1 MVKKYNI
8 GLLNG
13 NICTHTSIK
22 KSSIGIKNNKILK
35 IGKINSN
42 ECSKIIDCND
52 KYILP
57 GIIDTQ
63 VHFREPG
70 LSHKED
76 INSGTKS
83 AILGGVTTVFEMP
96 NTSPATINKRELEK
110 KLKIAENSSWTN
122 YSFFIGACK
131 ENLFNLSKLEKIKGC
146 AGIKIFMGSS
156 TGTLLLSEE
165 KDLETALRICKRRV
179 AIHSEDEERLKKRF
193 MQIKKKEGV
202 LQHEYWRDTKSA
214 VLSTKR
220 VLKYANKYNTKAHI
234 LHISTKDEINLLR
247 RTKKNITC
255 EVTPQHLSLF
265 SPNCYESLGSKAQM
279 NPPIRNRNHQKGL
292 WEGIRD
298 GTVNV
303 IGSDHAPHTLKE
315 KSLKWPNSPSGL
327 PGVQTSLH
335 IMLDFV
341 SKKKLSLEKVIELLS
356 YNPAKIYNI
365 KNKGQIKKNF
375 DADITIVDLNKSYTI
390 KDSDMAYKCRWTP
403 FHGKKVKGDIFA
415 TIING
420 KIKMIDKKILGKPNG
435 KVVLFNK

>member
-22 KSSIGIKNNKILK
+22 KSSIGIKDNKILK

-70 LSHKED
+70 LSHKEH

-96 NTSPATINKRELEK
+96 NTSPATINKIELEK
-110 KLKIAENSSWTN
+110 KLKIAKNSSWAN

-265 SPNCYESLGSKAQM
+265 SPNCYESLGSKSQM

-292 WEGIRD
+292 WEGISD

-420 KIKMIDKKILGKPNG
+420 KIKMINKKILGKPNG

>member
-13 NICTHTSIK
+13 NVCTHTGIK

-42 ECSKIIDCND
+42 ECTKIIDCND

-83 AILGGVTTVFEMP
+83 AILGGVTTIFEMP

-110 KLKIAENSSWTN
+110 KLKIAKNSSWTN

-131 ENLFNLSKLEKIKGC
+131 ENLLNLSKLEKIKGC

-193 MQIKKKEGV
+193 LQIKKKEGV
-202 LQHEYWRDTKSA
+202 LQHEYWRDAKSA

-265 SPNCYESLGSKAQM
+265 SPNCYESLGSKSQM

-292 WEGIRD
+292 WEGISD

-420 KIKMIDKKILGKPNG
+420 KIKMINKKILGKPNG

>member
-13 NICTHTSIK
+13 NVCTHTGIK

-42 ECSKIIDCND
+42 ECTKIIDCND

-83 AILGGVTTVFEMP
+83 AILGGVTTIFEMP

-110 KLKIAENSSWTN
+110 KLKIAKNSSWTN

-131 ENLFNLSKLEKIKGC
+131 ENLLNLSKLEKIKGC

-193 MQIKKKEGV
+193 FQIKKKEGV

-315 KSLKWPNSPSGL
+315 KSLNWPNSPSGL

-356 YNPAKIYNI
+356 YNPAKIYDI

-390 KDSDMAYKCRWTP
+390 KDTDMAYKCRWTP

-420 KIKMIDKKILGKPNG
+420 KIKMINKKILGKPNG

>member
-13 NICTHTSIK
+13 NVCTHTSIK

-42 ECSKIIDCND
+42 ECTKIIDCND

-83 AILGGVTTVFEMP
+83 AILGGVTTIFEMP

-110 KLKIAENSSWTN
+110 KLKIAKNSSWTN

-131 ENLFNLSKLEKIKGC
+131 ENLLNLSKLEKIKGC

-265 SPNCYESLGSKAQM
+265 SPNCYESLGSKSQM

-292 WEGIRD
+292 WEGISD

-420 KIKMIDKKILGKPNG
+420 KIKMINKKILGKPNG

>member
-13 NICTHTSIK
+13 NVCTHTSIK

-42 ECSKIIDCND
+42 ECTKIIDCND

-83 AILGGVTTVFEMP
+83 AILGGVTTIFEMP

-110 KLKIAENSSWTN
+110 KLKIAKNSSWTN

-131 ENLFNLSKLEKIKGC
+131 ENLLNLSKLEKIKGC

-193 MQIKKKEGV
+193 LQIKKKEGV

-265 SPNCYESLGSKAQM
+265 SPNCYESLGSKSQM

-292 WEGIRD
+292 WEGISD

-365 KNKGQIKKNF
+365 KNKGQIKKYF

-420 KIKMIDKKILGKPNG
+420 KIKMINKKILGKPNG